1 MTIIIAIDGPS
12 AAGKGTLARRLAQ
25 ALDLAYLDT
34 GRIYR
39 AVAAR
44 ALELAETPGEA
55 EMLAAAQGL
64 RPTDLE
70 RPDLRQERIGDWA
83 SRVAA
88 VPAVRCALKAFQQ
101 RFAAAPPDG
110 KRGAVLDGRD
120 IGTVICPAADVKL
133 FVTASD
139 TARADRRF
147 RELQERGE
155 TAIYAAVLQDLR
167 DRDRRDQ
174 ERAAAPLRPAEDAV
188 VLDTTELDAEAAF
201 RKALAIVSDRL
212 SANPKA

>member
-1 MTIIIAIDGPS
+1 MSFVVAIDGPS

-25 ALDLAYLDT
+25 SLDFAYLDT

-44 ALELAETPGEA
+44 ALDLAPAPGEA
-55 EMLAAAQGL
+55 EMLRAAEAL
-64 RPTDLE
+64 RPADLE
-70 RPDLRQERIGDWA
+70 RTDLRRERIGDWA

-88 VPAVRCALKAFQQ
+88 VPAVRAALKAFQQ
-101 RFAAAPPDG
+101 RFAASPPGG

-120 IGTVICPAADVKL
+120 IGTVICPGADVKL

-139 TARADRRF
+139 AARAGRRF

-155 TAIYAAVLQDLR
+155 AAIYAAVLQDMR

-174 ERAAAPLRPAEDAV
+174 ERAAAPLKPAEDAV

-201 RKALAIVSDRL
+201 QKALAIVSARL